1 MNTVSAN
8 GKMYLCQ
15 TLTPSENGKKNS
27 GQTLTVTVNGKM
39 ACKAKVRTVY
49 KKEHTKVF
57 NKKLGCYVDDYPLD
71 KYLIK
76 NSRKIIYFT
85 QVKENLYA
93 IIEEDPSLTHI

>member
-1 MNTVSAN
+1 MNSDQSFTTVKCNINSAPTFTTSIN
-8 GKMYLCQ
+8 GNM
-15 TLTPSENGKKNS
+15 NS
-27 GQTLTVTVNGKM
+27 GQTFTAIVNGKVV
-39 ACKAKVRTVY
+39 CKAKVRVVY

-76 NSRKIIYFT
+76 NSRKIIYYE

-93 IIEEDPSLTHI
+93 IIEEV

>member
-1 MNTVSAN
+1 MNTVTAN

-15 TLTPSENGKKNS
+15 TITPSENGNKNS
-27 GQTLTVTVNGKM
+27 GQTLTVSVNGKM
-39 ACKAKVRTVY
+39 VCKAKVRTVY

-76 NSRKIIYFT
+76 NSRKIIYYT

-93 IIEEDPSLTHI
+93 IIEED

>member
-1 MNTVSAN
+1 MNSDHYLTISKN
-8 GKMYLCQ
+8 GKIIEK
-15 TLTPSENGKKNS
+15 T
-27 GQTLTVTVNGKM
+27 
-39 ACKAKVRTVY
+39 KVKIVY

-76 NSRKIIYFT
+76 NSRKIIFYT

-93 IIEEDPSLTHI
+93 IIEEDQNLTQL